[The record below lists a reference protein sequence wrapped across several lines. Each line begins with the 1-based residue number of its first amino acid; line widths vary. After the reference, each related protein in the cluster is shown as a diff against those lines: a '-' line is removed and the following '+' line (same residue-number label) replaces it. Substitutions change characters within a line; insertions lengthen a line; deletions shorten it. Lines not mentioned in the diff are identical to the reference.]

1 MQSIDGVQVPFMP
14 VGGVKELKKQ
24 TVPLG
29 NSSAPANS
37 FEDIFRT
44 ELNKLKFSAHA
55 QARLTSRDI
64 NLSDGELNRLE
75 SAVNKADGKG
85 AADALIMLDE
95 KAFIVNVP
103 NKTVVT
109 VVDKSQMQSNVITNI
124 DSAVFA

>member
-1 MQSIDGVQVPFMP
+1 
-14 VGGVKELKKQ
+14 
-24 TVPLG
+24 
-29 NSSAPANS
+29 
-37 FEDIFRT
+37 
-44 ELNKLKFSAHA
+44 
-55 QARLTSRDI
+55 
-64 NLSDGELNRLE
+64 LSDGELNRLE